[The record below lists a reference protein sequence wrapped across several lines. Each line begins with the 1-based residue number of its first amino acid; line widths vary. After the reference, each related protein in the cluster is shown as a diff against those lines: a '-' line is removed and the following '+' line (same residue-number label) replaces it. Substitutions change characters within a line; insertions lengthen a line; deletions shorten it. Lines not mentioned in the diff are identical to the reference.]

1 MMEAIN
7 SGNAQVF
14 AATGGRIGKGV
25 LYRQGGGSIYPTYG
39 IARSDL
45 PSSPENLVK
54 GTGVFDP
61 KTGKELL
68 TYDVRKG
75 TNAKGEEV
83 DFYYPIDQDQL
94 NQLAIQQANNAGI
107 RTPGG
112 SIDEDLISSRLND
125 PEVQAIAAKGAS
137 FIGGLASKLLSSLP
151 KGQAQSSSSQDIL
164 NRAATGLDPVS
175 TGDGGGDG
183 SFPDSLPGP
192 GTEAGAQAALA
203 LTFPDG
209 IPAPGS
215 RSGEA
220 PGDVANIVQK
230 ATQQAATELPDQF
243 KAEIDRY
250 FNETQFVFN
259 NLIERGLKPSIRR
272 RTDDIRNASFIQAR
286 KYLLDRLEVDV
297 DGGSFSLS
305 RRGQQVPPEQASLAR
320 KLLQDRVATIK
331 KQVSQSTRQLGLGIN
346 LLSFG
351 GGFDPMQNRQFAG
364 TGGMRADGTSPD
376 AKVFDLK
383 TQFRSEG
390 GEIPAVLQS
399 GEFVMNRQAVQRNGI
414 GILSR
419 MNQGLPTFHSG
430 GYVSGATQYRQ
441 AGGRIFGR
449 NNNSPQSAVTVNG
462 SDAAKE
468 LNNAIITGGE
478 TVKQSWQTL
487 FDTVAEGLNSA
498 LSQIST
504 IPNQINTT
512 IAPIQI
518 EGVNSFTDALTAQLV
533 PKIIQQIAPLINANG
548 DGVTLLFLVST
559 SLIPVC
565 LFLGLEKEVP
575 VTMIHYLLL

>member
-1 MMEAIN
+1 
-7 SGNAQVF
+7 AQ
-14 AATGGRIGKGV
+14 
-25 LYRQGGGSIYPTYG
+25 
-39 IARSDL
+39 
-45 PSSPENLVK
+45 
-54 GTGVFDP
+54 
-61 KTGKELL
+61 
-68 TYDVRKG
+68 
-75 TNAKGEEV
+75 
-83 DFYYPIDQDQL
+83 
-94 NQLAIQQANNAGI
+94 
-107 RTPGG
+107 
-112 SIDEDLISSRLND
+112 
-125 PEVQAIAAKGAS
+125 
-137 FIGGLASKLLSSLP
+137 
-151 KGQAQSSSSQDIL
+151 
-164 NRAATGLDPVS
+164 
-175 TGDGGGDG
+175 
-183 SFPDSLPGP
+183 
-192 GTEAGAQAALA
+192 
-203 LTFPDG
+203 TFPDG

-215 RSGEA
+215 RSGETS
-220 PGDVANIVQK
+220 GNVANIVQK
-230 ATQQAATELPDQF
+230 AAQQAAAEVPDQF
-243 KAEIDRY
+243 RENVDRY

-259 NLIERGLKPSIRR
+259 NLIQRGLKPSIRR

-286 KYLLDRLEVDV
+286 KYLLDRLEVDI
-297 DGGSFSLS
+297 DGGGLSLS
-305 RRGQQVPPEQASLAR
+305 RGGQQISPEQASLSR
-320 KLLQDRVATIK
+320 KLLQDRVAAIK

-383 TQFRSEG
+383 TQFRSDG
-390 GEIPAVLQS
+390 GEIAAVLQS

-414 GILSR
+414 GMLSR

-449 NNNSPQSAVTVNG
+449 NSNGPQSAVTVNG

-487 FDTVAEGLNSA
+487 FDTVTEGLNSA
-498 LSQIST
+498 LGQIST

-548 DGVTLLFLVST
+548 DGNNSANQGD
-559 SLIPVC
+559 
-565 LFLGLEKEVP
+565 GLNSRNG
-575 VTMIHYLLL
+575 